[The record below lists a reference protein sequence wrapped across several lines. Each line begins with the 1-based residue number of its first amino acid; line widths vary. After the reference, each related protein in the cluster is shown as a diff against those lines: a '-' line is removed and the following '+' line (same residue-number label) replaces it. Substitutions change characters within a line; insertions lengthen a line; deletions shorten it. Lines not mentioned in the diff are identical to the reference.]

1 MLQKSPIGGTAS
13 TRRRR
18 WQNGELNPRS
28 RFVGIQTFTNLGI
41 PKLGANLFFQ
51 NKIAGL
57 AMTGELSLTGRVL
70 PVGGI
75 KEKLLAAKRTG
86 IKHVILP
93 KANEADLKE
102 INPEVWK
109 GMKLKFVS
117 TMDECLKLGFG

>member
-1 MLQKSPIGGTAS
+1 MRLEEGYFEKNHIHLHVPQGATPKDGPSAGVTLTCSLYSLLSQKPF
-13 TRRRR
+13 
-18 WQNGELNPRS
+18 P
-28 RFVGIQTFTNLGI
+28 
-41 PKLGANLFFQ
+41 
-51 NKIAGL
+51 AGL